1 MLLSYHNYDKFDI
14 IKHMDDKLIKALEM
28 LKETMNND
36 PRIIALNKIEDE
48 LNKNEEVMLLS
59 YKKDIEC
66 LHLEDALKAFKDDSE
81 EVRQAQRKLYLAK
94 LELDT
99 HPLVKRYN
107 KAYIEVRKMYEK
119 INKTIFND
127 FSSHKCSEFDD

>member
-1 MLLSYHNYDKFDI
+1 
-14 IKHMDDKLIKALEM
+14 MDEKLIDALEA
-28 LKETMNND
+28 LKDAINSD
-36 PRIIALNKIEDE
+36 PRIIALNKLEEE

-59 YKKDIEC
+59 YKKDLEC
-66 LHLEDALKAFKDDSE
+66 LHLEDALKAFKEDSE

-99 HPLVKRYN
+99 HPLVKKYN
-107 KAYIEVRKMYEK
+107 KAYIEVKKLYEK
-119 INKTIFND
+119 INDSIFKD